1 MMNKFQWK
9 KLGLITDKLPENNW
23 SKSHMQFPAVLILD
37 DVIRVFVST
46 RPNPESDGKNVT
58 LIRSFDL
65 DKNSLFTVNERIQ
78 LIEESISPLPSVE
91 VNSFYGLMVEHAK
104 KHSAVAAIRGLRV
117 LSDFEFE
124 FKMALMNRSLNDDIS
139 TVFLMPHS
147 KYTHISSS
155 MVREVASLGGDVSGY
170 VPCHVN
176 DALKRKYE

>member
-1 MMNKFQWK
+1 MKIAIYPGTFDPITNGHLDIVRRGV
-9 KLGLITDKLPENNW
+9 KLFDEIIISIAIS
-23 SKSHMQFPAVLILD
+23 SK
-37 DVIRVFVST
+37 
-46 RPNPESDGKNVT
+46 
-58 LIRSFDL
+58 
-65 DKNSLFTVNERIQ
+65 KNSLFTANERIQ
-78 LIEESISPLPSVE
+78 LIEESISPMASVK
-91 VNSFYGLMVEHAK
+91 VDSFCGLMVEHAK

-155 MVREVASLGGDVSGY
+155 MVREVASLGGDVSEY

-176 DALKRKYE
+176 DALKEKYE